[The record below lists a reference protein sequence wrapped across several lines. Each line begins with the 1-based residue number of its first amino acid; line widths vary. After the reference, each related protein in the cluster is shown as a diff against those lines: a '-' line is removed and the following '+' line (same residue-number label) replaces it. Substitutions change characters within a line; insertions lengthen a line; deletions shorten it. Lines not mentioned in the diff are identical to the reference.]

1 MAPNTDTSTQ
11 SDPEA
16 TDGTRRCRATT
27 TETPRPAVGVA
38 RVPSGGGWPDDSRSA
53 SVRSLPRSS
62 LSQFAEL
69 TPRAGGLSR
78 GSHGRVVKAEAPTIA
93 AAKAEGEISA
103 QTDKVEVS
111 A

>member
-1 MAPNTDTSTQ
+1 MAANTDTSTQ

-16 TDGTRRCRATT
+16 IDDTRRRRATT
-27 TETPRPAVGVA
+27 TETPRPAVGVKVA
-38 RVPSGGGWPDDSRSA
+38 LVGLTISLSA
-53 SVRSLPRSS
+53 SARTLPRSS
-62 LSQFAEL
+62 LSSIRRRRV
-69 TPRAGGLSR
+69 RAASGR